1 MEIGSIGAPD
11 GNAVSRRA
19 AIDQEDFLRVLL
31 TQLQFQ
37 DPLEPLDNNEFIAQF
52 AELTNLEQTQQL
64 NDKMDTM
71 LTVENS
77 GQAIGL
83 LGKTVQAATDT
94 GDVVG
99 TVTLVAFNNGRPAI
113 AIRTATGGFVLDLTL
128 GQIEVVR
135 DPVRPI
141 AP

>member
-11 GNAVSRRA
+11 ENATARRA
-19 AIDQEDFLRVLL
+19 AIQQEDFLQVLL
-31 TQLQFQ
+31 AQLQFQ

-64 NDKMDTM
+64 NDKLDTL
-71 LTVENS
+71 LTVQNA

-83 LGKTVQAATDT
+83 IGKTVQASTDA

-99 TVTLVAFNNGRPAI
+99 VVTLVAFADGAPAI
-113 AIRTATGGFVLDLTL
+113 AIRTETGGFILDLTL
-128 GQIEVVR
+128 GQISIVR
-135 DPVRPI
+135 
-141 AP
+141 